1 MNHPNAPLV
10 SAIVRS
16 MDRESLS
23 QALQSLADQQHPNLE
38 IVVVNAKGPGHR
50 ELPPQI
56 GTRALRLVGT
66 GAPLDRTR
74 AANVGLDAAQG
85 DLVFFLDDDD
95 IVYPEHVDT
104 LVQALAANPTVRCA
118 YAGVRVEFYRGG
130 SLVGVFDQN
139 QPFDRHRLWGRNFLP
154 IHAVLFERSLL
165 ALGCRFDESL
175 EVYEDWDF
183 WTQLSQHTD
192 FVHVDRVTCC
202 YRNAGQSGFGEQP
215 SEEVV
220 SRGKIRYYEKWRTR
234 WSGQQLKEIVDSR
247 ETVIDGQAQRLQ
259 QLQHD
264 TEQRQRDAEQR
275 IQCLSGELSQL
286 QQRWTELDT
295 QFSSLRAQYRQREAD
310 IEGLQHD
317 LATQRAQT
325 LAAQEQS
332 TRLDGLLARSRMEAG
347 LLDRDLQLSR
357 HELQSVYASRSWRL
371 TAPYRS
377 AGNLLR
383 RLKTARRLAGAY
395 IADRGAIGGL
405 RLVGTATRLLL
416 TQGPSGIVNAARAY
430 ADRRRHPVVPAAALD
445 LAPVVGHPIVPHAQP
460 VDVIVCVHNAL
471 DDVKACLASVLRHT
485 AQPYRLILVDDGS
498 EAPTRDFLS
507 AFAAEHGATLARNE
521 AASGYTLAANQGM
534 RLASAPY
541 LVLLNSDT
549 IVSEGW
555 LDRLVVCAESDP
567 VIGIVGPLSNT
578 ASWQSI
584 PSLMQDGDWSDNPLP
599 QGMNVDDMAR
609 IVARSSGQTY
619 PRLGF
624 LNGFCLLIKR
634 AVIER
639 LGLFDE
645 QTFGKGYGEENDFCL
660 RTTGA
665 GFTLA
670 VADDVY
676 VFHAQSRSYSTE
688 RRRVLARAADVALA
702 QKHGQPPIDAGV
714 HLCRFDRAIEGI
726 RVHASMLFER
736 HALTER
742 ARARFA
748 GKRVIFVLPVQE
760 AGGGANVV
768 VNEARAMRRMGVDA
782 QLLNFSGSRAAFEAG
797 YPGLDIPVVYA
808 DNEAAIPE
816 RCAGFDAVVATL
828 NLSVSWIAPLQASP
842 RPPVLGYYIQ
852 DFEPSFYRSGSPEY
866 LQALQSYGAV
876 PGMVCVTKTRW
887 NADLVQHQ
895 AGRACT
901 VIGPSYDVDLFVP
914 RRRSR
919 AAWPQ
924 APLRVVAMIRPST
937 PRRSPRLTMQ
947 VLQAIANEFQ
957 DQVEILLFG
966 VDPSTPEFLALPHDF
981 AWTSAGVLSPERMAL
996 LLNEADVF
1004 VDFSQYQA
1012 MGLTALEAMA
1022 CGVAAVVPT
1031 AGGCDSFA
1039 VHERNALY
1047 VDTNDAEACLQAVRR
1062 LLQDHALRQS
1072 LQRQGLVDVAAHV
1085 PERPAVRMLE
1095 ALFGGPAVSASA
1107 VGDVVAMAGPA
1118 AEPAPSKPALEE
1130 QPEPRAVPARPPSTP
1145 LQVFHTPARG
1155 RRRITVVLDAM
1166 DGGARTDS
1174 VNTAILLGALLA
1186 ERCGT
1191 DLRLVTRAAPPQ
1203 PLMLH
1208 PLLQAT
1214 GLKIAGDLQ
1223 CRHLPV
1229 TNPQAELDLLEGE
1242 RLITEAWWNAA
1253 AALAAVGPA
1262 RVVHLLLRD
1271 DRLTDGDDEDRRRC
1285 DDLLRRADLLHV
1297 VGSETLRQQ
1306 LVDAGFEHFATSPF
1320 VLPTAPWRDAPAAL
1334 EPVLA
1339 ALSTRA

>member
-23 QALQSLADQQHPNLE
+23 QALQSLADQRHPNLE

-50 ELPPQI
+50 PLPPQL
-56 GTRALRLVGT
+56 GRYPLRLVGT
-66 GAPLDRTR
+66 GEPLDRSR

-85 DLVFFLDDDD
+85 DLIFFLDDDD
-95 IVYPEHVDT
+95 IVYPEHVET
-104 LVQALAANPTVRCA
+104 LVQALADNPTMRCA
-118 YAGVRVEFYRGG
+118 YAGVRVEFYRDGQ
-130 SLVGVFDQN
+130 LVGVFDLN

-202 YRNAGQSGFGEQP
+202 YRNAGQSGFGEKP
-215 SEEVV
+215 AEEVV
-220 SRGKIRYYEKWRTR
+220 SQGKIHYFDKWRTR
-234 WSGQQLKEIVDSR
+234 WTGLQLQEIVDSR
-247 ETVIDGQAQRLQ
+247 ETAIDGLTQRLQ
-259 QLQHD
+259 QLQGD
-264 TEQRQRDAEQR
+264 SEQR
-275 IQCLSGELSQL
+275 IQGLSGELSRL
-286 QQRWTELDT
+286 QQRWAELDS
-295 QFSSLRAQYRQREAD
+295 QFSSLRQQYRQREAD
-310 IEGLQHD
+310 IEDLRQD
-317 LATQRAQT
+317 LAAQNAQT
-325 LAAQEQS
+325 LAAQEQVA
-332 TRLDGLLARSRMEAG
+332 RLDGLLARARMEAS
-347 LLDRDLQLSR
+347 LIDRDLQLSR
-357 HELQSVYASRSWRL
+357 HELHSVYASRSWRL

-377 AGNLLR
+377 AGTLLR
-383 RLKTARRLAGAY
+383 RLNTARRLAGTY
-395 IADRGAIGGL
+395 IADHGPLGGL
-405 RLVGTATRLLL
+405 RLLGIAARLLL
-416 TQGPSGIVNAARAY
+416 TQGPAGIVNAARAY
-430 ADRRRHPVVPAAALD
+430 SGRRRHPVPAVAALD
-445 LAPVVGHPIVPHAQP
+445 VAPVVGHPIVPHAQP
-460 VDVIVCVHNAL
+460 VDIIVCVHNAL
-471 DDVKACLASVLRHT
+471 DDVRACLSSVLRHT

-521 AASGYTLAANQGM
+521 TAGGYTLAANQGM
-534 RLASAPY
+534 RLSTAPF

-549 IVSEGW
+549 LVGEGW
-555 LDRLVVCAESDP
+555 IDRLVVCAESDP
-567 VIGIVGPLSNT
+567 TIGIVGPLSNT

-584 PSLMQDGDWSDNPLP
+584 PELMQDGDWSDNPLP
-599 QGMNVDDMAR
+599 QGMGVDDMAR
-609 IVARSSGQTY
+609 IVARSSAQTY
-619 PRLGF
+619 PRMGF

-634 AVIER
+634 AVVDR

-645 QTFGKGYGEENDFCL
+645 QTFGRGYGEENDYCL
-660 RTTGA
+660 RATGA
-665 GFTLA
+665 GFSLA

-688 RRRVLARAADVALA
+688 RRRVLAKAADVALA

-714 HLCRFDRAIEGI
+714 QLCRFDRAIEGV

-736 HALTER
+736 HALTEG

-782 QLLNFSGSRAAFEAG
+782 QLLNFSASRAAFEAG
-797 YPGLDIPVVYA
+797 YPGLDVPVVYA

-828 NLSVSWIAPLQASP
+828 NLSVYWIAPLQQASP

-852 DFEPSFYRSGSPEY
+852 DFEPSFYRSGSPDHEK
-866 LQALQSYGAV
+866 ALQSYGAV

-887 NADLVQHQ
+887 NADLVLQK

-937 PRRSPRLTMQ
+937 PRRSPLLTMQ
-947 VLQAIANEFQ
+947 VLKAIAQEFQ
-957 DQVEILLFG
+957 GQVEIQLFG

-981 AWTSAGVLSPERMAL
+981 AWTSAGVLSPARMAL
-996 LLNEADVF
+996 LMNEADVF

-1047 VDTNDAEACLQAVRR
+1047 VDTNDAQACLQAVRR
-1062 LLQDHALRQS
+1062 LLQDHGLRQS
-1072 LQRQGLVDVAAHV
+1072 LQRQGQADVAAHV

-1095 ALFGGPAVSASA
+1095 ALFGGPPVGALA
-1107 VGDVVAMAGPA
+1107 VGDVRVA
-1118 AEPAPSKPALEE
+1118 AEPAPFEPDPETPPA
-1130 QPEPRAVPARPPSTP
+1130 PPAGPAPPPRTP
-1145 LQVFHTPARG
+1145 LQVFHTPMRG

-1166 DGGARTDS
+1166 DGGARADS
-1174 VNTAILLGALLA
+1174 VNTAIVLGALLA
-1186 ERCGT
+1186 SRCGT

-1203 PLMLH
+1203 PLTLH
-1208 PLLQAT
+1208 PLLQAA
-1214 GLKIAGDLQ
+1214 GVAVAGDLQ
-1223 CRHLPV
+1223 CRHLPLH
-1229 TNPQAELDLLEGE
+1229 NPQAELDLLDGE
-1242 RLITEAWWNAA
+1242 LLITEAWWNAA

-1271 DRLTDGDDEDRRRC
+1271 DRRTDADDDERRRC
-1285 DDLLRRADLLHV
+1285 DDLLHRADLLHV
-1297 VGSETLRQQ
+1297 VGSDALRQQ
-1306 LVDAGFEHFATSPF
+1306 LVQAGFEHFAASPL
-1320 VLPTAPWRDAPAAL
+1320 VLPAAPSSSAPAAL

-1339 ALSTRA
+1339 ALSTRV